1 MMLNLDIWN
10 DLLAQDLSDINV
22 QKEII
27 SLLKRFN
34 TSGITKNITMRL
46 NIWNDPLYDHFIIS
60 LCQLIE
66 QQKGNGYNL
75 MLLKS
80 PEPLQQNRQLL
91 WTLLK

>member
-1 MMLNLDIWN
+1 MLNLDIWN

-22 QKEII
+22 QNEII

-46 NIWNDPLYDHFIIS
+46 DIWNDPLYDHFIIS

-66 QQKGNGYNL
+66 KQKGNGYNL